1 MGTTSGLPLPYDDYK
16 NRQEVFFKDIPKDS
30 LILIPTNPVCFRSND
45 TTYPYRASSYMLYL
59 CGWKDPDAIF
69 MAYYKSGTWI
79 TSILVQPRDT
89 KAEIWEGRRVGTEG
103 ASSSWPID
111 EAYSITDIKE
121 IISKKISKSQKI
133 YSISGLNQSLDKII
147 QSSKLEVVDPRV
159 ILDEMRV
166 IKSEGEIA
174 LMQESASLASL
185 AHIEGMKKSFSGIGE
200 WEIQSIIEAYFSSRK
215 SGVSY
220 GSIVG
225 GGDNAT
231 ILHYHSNNSV
241 IKDGDLVLVDAGSE
255 VEGYASDITRTW
267 PVNGKFSEAQK
278 EIYNLVLDAE
288 LAAIKAC
295 KVGSPWSSSHH
306 AASKVIANG
315 LIKLGVLNCTLDEAL
330 GENYDGPYRNFF
342 MHGTSH
348 SLGLD
353 VHDVGGGRQGDK
365 GPQRILQPG
374 MVLTVEPGL
383 YFGSWREDIE
393 IPIRYSGIGIRI
405 EDDVLIT
412 ENGPLVLTSD
422 CPKEISEIEALVGQ
436 GLSGNHA

>member
-1 MGTTSGLPLPYDDYK
+1 MGTASRLPLPYDDYK
-16 NRQEVFFKDIPKDS
+16 KRQEVFFEDIPEDS
-30 LILIPTNPVCFRSND
+30 LILISTNPICYRSND
-45 TTYPYRASSYMLYL
+45 TTFPYRASSYMLYL

-69 MAYYKSGTWI
+69 MAYHTSGSWV
-79 TSILVQPRDT
+79 TSIFVQPRDT

-103 ASSSWPID
+103 ASSFWPID
-111 EAYSITDIKE
+111 VAYSISDMET
-121 IISKKISKSQKI
+121 IIPEKIDNCKKI
-133 YSISGLNQSLDKII
+133 YSIPELNIKLDKII
-147 QSSKLEVVDPRV
+147 QSSTLEVIDPKV

-166 IKSEGEIA
+166 IKSDNEIK
-174 LMQESASLASL
+174 LMQESASLASQ
-185 AHIEGMKKSFSGIGE
+185 AHIEGMKQSFSGIGE
-200 WEIQSIIEAYFSSRK
+200 WKIQSIIEAYFSSNK
-215 SGVSY
+215 SCASY

-231 ILHYHSNNSV
+231 ILHYHSNNSI
-241 IKDGDLVLVDAGSE
+241 IKDGDLVLVDAGCE

-267 PVNGKFSEAQK
+267 PVNGEFSDSQK
-278 EIYNLVLDAE
+278 EIYNLVLEAE
-288 LAAIKAC
+288 IAAIEAC

-306 AASKVIANG
+306 AASKVIAKG

-365 GPQRILQPG
+365 GPQRILQAG

-405 EDDVLIT
+405 EDDILIT
-412 ENGPLVLTSD
+412 EKGPIVLTSA
-422 CPKEISEIEALVGQ
+422 CPKEISDIEALIGK
-436 GLSGNHA
+436 GFSENNA

>member
-1 MGTTSGLPLPYDDYK
+1 MGTTSRLPLPYDDYK
-16 NRQEVFFKDIPKDS
+16 NRQEFFFKDIPKES
-30 LILIPTNPVCFRSND
+30 LILIPTNPVCYRSND
-45 TTYPYRASSYMLYL
+45 TTFPYRASSYILYL
-59 CGWKDPDAIF
+59 CGWKEPNAIF
-69 MAYYKSGTWI
+69 MAYYKSDSWV
-79 TSILVQPRDT
+79 TSIFVQPRDT

-103 ASSSWPID
+103 ASSDWPIED
-111 EAYSITDIKE
+111 AYSVNDME
-121 IISKKISKSQKI
+121 NIISGQISKSENI
-133 YSISGLNQSLDKII
+133 YSIKGLNESLDKII
-147 QSSKLEVVDPRV
+147 QSSELEVIDPRV

-166 IKSEGEIA
+166 IKSEGEIL
-174 LMQESASLASL
+174 LMQKSASLASQ

-200 WEIQSIIEAYFSSRK
+200 WEIQSIIEAYFSSNK
-215 SGVSY
+215 SCASY

-241 IKDGDLVLVDAGSE
+241 IKNGDLVLVDAGSE

-267 PVNGKFSEAQK
+267 PVNGKFTVPQK
-278 EIYNLVLDAE
+278 EIYNLVLSAE
-288 LAAIKAC
+288 LAAIEAC

-306 AASKVIANG
+306 AASKVIAKG
-315 LIKLGVLNCTLDEAL
+315 LIELGILNCTFDEAL
-330 GENYDGPYRNFF
+330 GENYDGPYRKYF

-383 YFGSWREDIE
+383 YFGSWREDID

-405 EDDVLIT
+405 EDDVVIT
-412 ENGPLVLTSD
+412 ENGPLVLTSE

-436 GLSGNHA
+436 GLSDNHA